1 MTLNFKVKLSL
12 NNNLNSSSL
21 YANAVFSFFVF
32 ILFSINLNAQKTYT
46 HVAFINGTA
55 HLGNGKVIE
64 NSLVAVNKSLF
75 EVVGSITGIRLN
87 PSAYDTVIDLQG
99 KHIYPGII
107 NTNNILGLHDAEA
120 VRATRDFSEVGNIN
134 PHIRALIAYN
144 TDNLIVPTV
153 KTNGILYT
161 QVTPR
166 EGLISGSSSLMALEG
181 WNWEDAVVLKDDGI
195 HLNFPKTTKRR
206 FSEEDGFSVSN
217 NKNYTSEINYLE
229 KFFSDAQA
237 YCNSESVSEKNI
249 RFEAMHSIFDGTANL
264 YLHTDKAKDIISAI
278 NFSKKFN
285 IKKPVIVGGKE
296 SYKITTILRQNNIP
310 VMLNR
315 VNDLPDNSD
324 DDIDIVFKTPF
335 LLQKDSILFCLQL
348 EGDMEAMQSRNLPF
362 NAGIAVGYGLSKEQ
376 ALSSIT
382 YNAAKIIGV
391 EKQLGTLEEGKL
403 ASFLVSDGDIL
414 DIKSN
419 NIILAYIAGK
429 SVNLNNKQ
437 TELYIKYKTKYGIK

>member
-12 NNNLNSSSL
+12 NNNLKSSSL
-21 YANAVFSFFVF
+21 YANAVFSFFIF

-64 NSLVAVNKSLF
+64 NSLVVVNKSLF

-181 WNWEDAVVLKDDGI
+181 WNWDDAVVLKDDGI

-362 NAGIAVGYGLSKEQ
+362 NAGVAVGYGLSKEQ

-403 ASFLVSDGDIL
+403 ASFVVSDGDIL

>member
-1 MTLNFKVKLSL
+1 MTLNFKIKQSSDKILFFGSKFACKL
-12 NNNLNSSSL
+12 
-21 YANAVFSFFVF
+21 FSFFVF
-32 ILFSINLNAQKTYT
+32 ILFLNNLSAQKVHT
-46 HVAFINGTA
+46 HVAFINATA
-55 HLGNGKVIE
+55 HVGNGKVIE
-64 NSLVAVNKSLF
+64 NSLVVFNNSLF
-75 EVVGSITGIRLN
+75 EVVGSVTGIRLN

-120 VRATRDFSEVGNIN
+120 VRATRDFSEVGNVN

-144 TDNLIVPTV
+144 TDNMIVPTV

-166 EGLISGSSSLMALEG
+166 DGLISGSSSLMALEG

-195 HLNFPKTTKRR
+195 HLNFPKTTKRK

-217 NKNYTSEINYLE
+217 NKNYVSELNYLE
-229 KFFSDAQA
+229 KFFLDAQA
-237 YCNSESVSEKNI
+237 YCSSETGSEKNI
-249 RFEAMHSIFDGTANL
+249 RFEAMRSVFNGHANL

-285 IKKPVIVGGKE
+285 IKKSVIVGGKE
-296 SYKITTILRQNNIP
+296 SYKVTTILRQNNIP

-362 NAGIAVGYGLSKEQ
+362 NAGVAATYGLSKEE
-376 ALSSIT
+376 ALASIS

-403 ASFLVSDGDIL
+403 ASFVVSDGDIL

-419 NIILAYIAGK
+419 NIILAFIAGK
-429 SVNLNNKQ
+429 KVNLNNKQ
-437 TELYIKYKTKYGIK
+437 TELYLKYKTKYGIK

>member
-12 NNNLNSSSL
+12 NNNLKSSSL
-21 YANAVFSFFVF
+21 YANAVFSFFAF

-64 NSLVAVNKSLF
+64 NSLVVVNKSLF

-87 PSAYDTVIDLQG
+87 PIAYDTVIDLQG
-99 KHIYPGII
+99 KHIYPSII

-166 EGLISGSSSLMALEG
+166 DGLISGSSSLMALEG
-181 WNWEDAVVLKDDGI
+181 WNWEDAVVLEDDGI
-195 HLNFPKTTKRR
+195 HLNFPKTAKRK
-206 FSEEDGFSVSN
+206 FSEEEGFSISN

-229 KFFSDAQA
+229 KFFLDAQA
-237 YCNSESVSEKNI
+237 YCNSESISEKNI
-249 RFEAMHSIFDGTANL
+249 RFEAMRSIFKGNANL
-264 YLHTDKAKDIISAI
+264 YLHADKAKDIIGAI

-296 SYKITTILRQNNIP
+296 SYKVTTILRQNNIP

-362 NAGIAVGYGLSKEQ
+362 NAGVAVSYGLSKEQ
-376 ALSSIT
+376 ALTSIT

-391 EKQLGTLEEGKL
+391 EKKLGTLEEGKL
-403 ASFLVSDGDIL
+403 ASFVVSVGDIL

-437 TELYIKYKTKYGIK
+437 TELYLKYKTKYGIK

>member
-134 PHIRALIAYN
+134 PHIRALMAYN

-195 HLNFPKTTKRR
+195 HLNFPKTAKRR
-206 FSEEDGFSVSN
+206 FSEEEGFSVSN

-362 NAGIAVGYGLSKEQ
+362 NAGVAVGYGLSKEQ